1 MKKLFLG
8 LLVLSTMAMTAEA
21 SDRGRRPRPPGR
33 DGQHGRGGR
42 GNDHHGRDVFVGT
55 DQGSGR
61 AVNYN
66 ISRLTRRSGY
76 HQIVFM
82 VRATNYAPI
91 VNTIKVD
98 GRATTIGRRLNRGS
112 NVFSLHVPRGAQ
124 QLRISWNHGRGSTTQ
139 VYLR

>member
-21 SDRGRRPRPPGR
+21 SDRDSDRGRGNRGR
-33 DGQHGRGGR
+33 GGHGRGV
-42 GNDHHGRDVFVGT
+42 RDPHDRDAFVGT

-66 ISRLTRRSGY
+66 IGHLTRRQGY
-76 HQIVFM
+76 HQIVFV

-98 GRATTIGRRLNRGS
+98 GSPTVIGRRLNRGT
-112 NVFSLHVPRGAQ
+112 NTFSLYVPRGAN
-124 QLRISWNHGRGSTTQ
+124 QLRISWDHGRGSTTQ